1 MDYSSLK
8 TREECDLAKAE
19 VEFERRTYAN
29 RDEDADIADVR
40 AGRTQAS
47 TTSQLAKVEARIAS
61 ANAVLAA
68 PGIDA
73 ELQETT
79 TDELAALQVQRT
91 RLVKRQRQRQST
103 GLARFLAAVDAEQ
116 VAAQVATLTA
126 IIAGIDA
133 HRATLPA

>member
-91 RLVKRQRQRQST
+91 RLVKRQRQSS

-116 VAAQVATLTA
+116 VAAQVATLTT

>member
-19 VEFERRTYAN
+19 VEFERRTFAN

-79 TDELAALQVQRT
+79 TDALAALQVQRT
-91 RLVKRQRQRQST
+91 RLEKRQRQSS

-116 VAAQVATLTA
+116 VAAQVAALTA

>member
-19 VEFERRTYAN
+19 VEFERRTFAN

-47 TTSQLAKVEARIAS
+47 ATSQLAKVEARIAS

-91 RLVKRQRQRQST
+91 RLVKRQRQST

-116 VAAQVATLTA
+116 VAAQVAALTA